1 VRRAL
6 VTMMTALV
14 ALGLWTPSA
23 SAGTIGGGG
32 VRFRYD
38 GDDSNSLLDIYA
50 VGTDLRRRKAFFSVT
65 TWDQIQASD
74 LDARNNS
81 YYLVKLDT
89 QRRGRADRFLYL
101 FYWPNDNTFY
111 CQVFAR
117 GVSGAIG
124 LRTAQFDGFGSVYCA
139 IRRRWLGIEK
149 EPRFAVEAWSFGNF
163 VDRAPNLRQ
172 GRWRGL

>member
-6 VTMMTALV
+6 VTTMTALV
-14 ALGLWTPSA
+14 ALGLWAPSA

-32 VRFRYD
+32 GLRFRYD
-38 GDDSNSLLDIYA
+38 GDDSSSLLDIYA
-50 VGTDLRRRKAFFSVT
+50 VGTALSRRKAFFSVT
-65 TWDQIQASD
+65 SWDQIQASD
-74 LDARNNS
+74 LNAQNNS
-81 YYLVKLDT
+81 FYLVKLDT

-101 FYWPNDNTFY
+101 YYWPNNGRFY
-111 CQVFAR
+111 CDIYDRAGQR
-117 GVSGAIG
+117 IG
-124 LRTAQFDGFGSVYCA
+124 YRDNAQFDGVSIYCA
-139 IRRRWLGIEK
+139 IRRRWLGLEK

>member
-32 VRFRYD
+32 LRFRYD
-38 GDDSNSLLDIYA
+38 GDDSSSLLDIYA
-50 VGTDLRRRKAFFSVT
+50 VGTALSRRKAFFSVT
-65 TWDQIQASD
+65 PWDQIQASD
-74 LDARNNS
+74 LNAQNNS

-101 FYWPNDNTFY
+101 YYWPNDNTFY
-111 CQVFAR
+111 CQVFFR
-117 GVSGAIG
+117 GEQRSDR
-124 LRTAQFDGFGSVYCA
+124 LRRAQFDGDSIFCA
-139 IRRRWLGIEK
+139 IRRRWLGLEK